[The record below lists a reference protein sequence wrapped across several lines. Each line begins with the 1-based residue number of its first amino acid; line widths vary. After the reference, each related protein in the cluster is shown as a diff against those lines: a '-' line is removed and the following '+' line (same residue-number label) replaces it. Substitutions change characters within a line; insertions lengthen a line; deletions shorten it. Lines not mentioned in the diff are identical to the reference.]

1 MAWSAPL
8 GVLSVV
14 DGELDEI
21 VVGIAEVDAG
31 RHAARARARSR
42 SGLRRHP
49 VPLQQR
55 EDLVNGAVPFETEVC
70 APGGRLPR
78 AEVAG
83 ARRRLRSVDVD
94 LLGVA
99 DPDRRHVRT
108 VRPLLPGDREAEAL
122 VEVQGALEIAR

>member
-31 RHAARARARSR
+31 RHAARARARSG
-42 SGLRRHP
+42 SSLRRHP
-49 VPLQQR
+49 VTLEQR
-55 EDLVNGAVPFETEVC
+55 EDLVDGPVPLETEVG
-70 APGGRLPR
+70 APRGRLPR
-78 AEVAG
+78 SEVARPCRCLG
-83 ARRRLRSVDVD
+83 PVDVD
-94 LLGVA
+94 LLRVT

-108 VRPLLPGDREAEAL
+108 AGALLPRDREAEL
-122 VEVQGALEIAR
+122 